1 MKKKRGA
8 VRKMDVSEAQ
18 RVVRM
23 HEAARELEE
32 AKRDVAIRME
42 AGLTTEPTGTS
53 DTEIGSIIAAGMTP
67 QQAAGE
73 IRRIFNDF
81 MNALAEYVF
90 HPAHRKRFFPDQKAV
105 YLVGLLKG
113 AGYTMQAA
121 AAMDIFKDRV
131 KQKQGGKMPTITEK
145 TGLFGKTTSRP
156 MKLGEIVN
164 RFEIEEH
171 LPPEDIPSLTGFV
184 GTQRGLLDYVR
195 ASLFDEEEIRD
206 PIKRNQ
212 RKQLTAF
219 LKGAKLLDPATDDR
233 QEKVVVAC
241 LLTPEAYQPKSMDDI
256 ERILRFRGLL
266 SKGTQY
272 LRRRI
277 KALEAAQAAENT
289 TNHDNSE

>member
-1 MKKKRGA
+1 
-8 VRKMDVSEAQ
+8 
-18 RVVRM
+18 
-23 HEAARELEE
+23 
-32 AKRDVAIRME
+32 
-42 AGLTTEPTGTS
+42 
-53 DTEIGSIIAAGMTP
+53 
-67 QQAAGE
+67 
-73 IRRIFNDF
+73 
-81 MNALAEYVF
+81 
-90 HPAHRKRFFPDQKAV
+90 

-113 AGYTMQAA
+113 AGYSMQAA

-131 KQKQGGKMPTITEK
+131 KQKQGGKMPSITEK

-164 RFEIEEH
+164 RFEVEEN
-171 LPPEDIPSLTGFV
+171 LPPEDLQSLTGYA

-219 LKGAKLLDPATDDR
+219 LKGAKLLNPATNDR

-241 LLTPEAYQPKSMDDI
+241 LLTPDTYQPKSMEDI
-256 ERILRFRGLL
+256 DRILRFRGLL

-272 LRRRI
+272 LKQRVE
-277 KALEAAQAAENT
+277 ALEAAQAAEAT
-289 TNHDNSE
+289 ADEDASE